1 MTGPPLFPE
10 LSVAGYVVKADLLTH
25 SPQEN
30 LPDFPAV
37 NCTCVYKEKLRIIYT
52 GAYPFYIFGDLETAK
67 VPAPVFYDVVMDIH

>member
-37 NCTCVYKEKLRIIYT
+37 NCTTVYKEELYIIST
-52 GAYPFYIFGDLETAK
+52 GTNSLWNILIPPT
-67 VPAPVFYDVVMDIH
+67 HT

>member
-37 NCTCVYKEKLRIIYT
+37 NCTTVYKEVIKDFLD
-52 GAYPFYIFGDLETAK
+52 IF
-67 VPAPVFYDVVMDIH
+67 